1 LPHSRLISMRFHR
14 LAFLF
19 FALLIAASTEAATN
33 VVVDGAVVDMD
44 RWMYPFNA
52 TPGTRP
58 SASVFGTT
66 GEESGVDSRHAQF
79 LVGWNTSNSVP
90 TGRGTAR
97 YVVKRATLT
106 LTINR
111 DMAWVY
117 DGTQDAFQT
126 YLSTNDSRLQADTDP
141 GRPLELFGAGFRNG
155 YTAATFPEDGPFTVG
170 GGSLVGTRSAYA
182 AGFDTNGVLVDVSN
196 NVGKADADA
205 FEVTPFA
212 VGIVEGM
219 AAGDLVST
227 GARVEFEIN
236 VGNPEIAGYLRAAL
250 NEGVL
255 RLMVTSM
262 AEASFSGPATFPQFY
277 TRDNVLATDAD
288 KPLLHLDVELTDTLP
303 LALSAVRESAG
314 VVLRFE
320 NYRGGTVALEH
331 SDNLAQWTEQTLTP
345 TAGAVPGTA
354 SWTPPVDSDAR
365 FFRLKTP

>member
-1 LPHSRLISMRFHR
+1 MRFHR

-19 FALLIAASTEAATN
+19 FVLLTAASTEAATN
-33 VVVDGAVVDMD
+33 VVVDMD
-44 RWMYPFNA
+44 RWMYPFNG

-58 SASVFGTT
+58 SASVFGTI
-66 GEESGVDSRHAQF
+66 GEDSGVDSRHAQF
-79 LVGWNTSNSVP
+79 LIGWNTSNSVP
-90 TGRGTAR
+90 AGRGTAG

-155 YTAATFPEDGPFTVG
+155 YTAATFPEDGPFTAG

-182 AGFDTNGVLVDVSN
+182 TGFDTNGVLVDVSN

-212 VGIVEGM
+212 VGVVEGM
-219 AAGDLVST
+219 AAGELVST

-236 VGNPEIAGYLRAAL
+236 VGNPEIAGYLRSAL

-277 TRDNVLATDAD
+277 TRDNTLAAEAD
-288 KPLLHLDVELTDTLP
+288 KPLLHLDVELADTLP
-303 LALSAVRESAG
+303 LVLSAVRESAG
-314 VVLRFE
+314 VVLHFE
-320 NYRGGTVALEH
+320 NYGGGTVTIEH
-331 SDNLAQWTEQTLTP
+331 SGNLAQWTEQTFTP
-345 TAGAVPGTA
+345 TAGTVPGTA
-354 SWTPPVDSDAR
+354 SWTPSVESDAR